1 MRVLLLACILTAPL
15 GAQSPSSAAELDAYI
30 ERSVAARERNA
41 PSAGSLFTSSGFLAE
56 VARDPRAG
64 RVGDL
69 VTVIVSE
76 QASALTRG
84 STSQSRDSTSD
95 SSISRLL
102 GVMGAG
108 RPLPNLFGQSSATT
122 LDGQASTSRS
132 TNVTAIVTT
141 HVTQVMPNGNLIIEG
156 AKEVAVN
163 SERQVVWIRGVV
175 RQADLAQDNS
185 VGSDRLGLLDLRV
198 NGQGVVNAAIKRPN
212 PIYRIFKS
220 LLPF

>member
-1 MRVLLLACILTAPL
+1 MKFFWILFATALPVF
-15 GAQSPSSAAELDAYI
+15 GQTQSSAAELDAYI
-30 ERSVAARERNA
+30 ERSVEVRESNA
-41 PSAGSLFTSSGFLAE
+41 PSAGSLFTSTGFLAE
-56 VARDPRAG
+56 VARDPRAA

-76 QASALTRG
+76 QASALTSG
-84 STSQSRDSTSD
+84 STSQSRDSATD

-102 GVMGAG
+102 GIMGAG
-108 RPLPNLFGQSSATT
+108 RPLPNLFGQSSNSS

-132 TNVTAIVTT
+132 TNVTAVVTA

-156 AKEVAVN
+156 SKEVAVN
-163 SERQVVWIRGVV
+163 SERQMVWIRGVV

-185 VGSDRLGLLDLRV
+185 VGSERLGLLDLKV
-198 NGQGVVNAAIKRPN
+198 NGKGVVNAAIKRPN
-212 PIYRIFKS
+212 PLFRIFKA

>member
-1 MRVLLLACILTAPL
+1 MRFLFVLLGVLVPL
-15 GAQSPSSAAELDAYI
+15 EAQTQSSAAELDAYI
-30 ERSVAARERNA
+30 ERSVAARENNA
-41 PSAGSLFTSSGFLAE
+41 PSAGSLFTSTGFLAE

-76 QASALTRG
+76 QASALTSG
-84 STSQSRDSTSD
+84 TTSQSRDSSSD

-108 RPLPNLFGQSSATT
+108 RPLPNLFGQSSEST

-132 TNVTAIVTT
+132 TDVTAIVTA

-163 SERQVVWIRGVV
+163 SERQIVWIRGVV

-185 VGSDRLGLLDLRV
+185 VGSERLGLLDLRV
-198 NGQGVVNAAIKRPN
+198 NGKGVVNAAIKRPN
-212 PIYRIFKS
+212 PVYRIFKS

>member
-1 MRVLLLACILTAPL
+1 MNHRLCLVLLLAAPAL
-15 GAQSPSSAAELDAYI
+15 PAQSGPEELDAYI
-30 ERSVAARERNA
+30 ERSLAVRESNA
-41 PSAGSLFTSSGFLAE
+41 PSPGSIFTPTGFLAE

-69 VTVIVSE
+69 VTVVVSE

-84 STSQSRDSTSD
+84 STTEARDSDSD

-108 RPLPNLFGQSSATT
+108 RPLPNLFGQSSSRSMA
-122 LDGQASTSRS
+122 GQASTSRS
-132 TNVTAIVTT
+132 TNVTAVVTA
-141 HVTQVMPNGNLIIEG
+141 HVTQVTPNGNLIIEG
-156 AKEVAVN
+156 AKEVSVN
-163 SERQVVWIRGVV
+163 SERQIVWLRGVV

-185 VGSDRLGLLDLRV
+185 VGSERLGLLELKV
-198 NGQGVVNAAIKRPN
+198 NGKGVVNAAIRRPN
-212 PIYRIFKS
+212 PLFRLFQQ